1 MLKVRVASSVWSSEG
16 GINTHEISSSPS
28 TAAAVATLHPLLP
41 AWYVFSNPWA
51 GWTQKQHHWGGQ
63 VCCGC
68 HCFAAGQSVLWAVSC
83 KHTCRHSSHNTHCS
97 SQQPCCVGVAC
108 PVLRAADVQAIC
120 LLLKNPP
127 SLGQSYSKV
136 RARAVRKCN
145 IALQEEKIP
154 VWERDA
160 QSSWI
165 RNRYVFTCLRF
176 RCYCHSMLRSSL
188 VMSFFKIK

>member
-1 MLKVRVASSVWSSEG
+1 MKFHLLPLLLLLLLLFIPSCQPGMFSPTPEQAGHRSSISEEGRFAVAVTALLQGSQCSEPWAA
-16 GINTHEISSSPS
+16 NTH
-28 TAAAVATLHPLLP
+28 
-41 AWYVFSNPWA
+41 A
-51 GWTQKQHHWGGQ
+51 GT
-63 VCCGC
+63 V
-68 HCFAAGQSVLWAVSC
+68 
-83 KHTCRHSSHNTHCS
+83 HTTHCS

-108 PVLRAADVQAIC
+108 PVLRAADVQAIS